1 MKCQQSLTHLAW
13 LQGDREQV
21 EGLAVSPLCDRHK
34 VDVPKSQLTF
44 LEYVVRPTFEAL
56 RDFAPVTAAAALKNI
71 EAAKQHWEAQ
81 QQRAQKESSVPLFPI
96 DDL

>member
-1 MKCQQSLTHLAW
+1 MLLSA
-13 LQGDREQV
+13 QGDRERS

-56 RDFAPVTAAAALKNI
+56 REFAPATSAAALRNI
-71 EAAKQHWEAQ
+71 EAAKQHWEHM
-81 QQRAQKESSVPLFPI
+81 QQRTQKEGSVPLFPI